1 MDGGIDDALAII
13 LALRSPEL
21 EVLGI
26 TAVSGNV
33 PVQQATINALRVT
46 GLLSRDDVWVAKGQ
60 ARPIARS
67 PIRAYSFHGRDGL
80 GDSKL
85 AHPKTRPL
93 AKNAVKAMN
102 ETLLS
107 AGQHEVS
114 IICTG
119 PLTNLASLLT
129 RFPDCT
135 RMIDELVIMG
145 GAFGITEH
153 GMGNETPVAEFN
165 IYSDPEAAKVVIES
179 RVKLKAVGL
188 DVTTIPTLEFTR
200 ADYAH
205 IGRKNKIAIFT
216 RQILATNIRSHGRFT
231 LHDPMAVAAKVRPS
245 YYKFKDYHVQVETE
259 GEYTTGMTVADR
271 RDWLPEKQLS
281 GHEISVCVD
290 VDDRFKQL
298 FMKRLFHDQR

>member
-33 PVQQATINALRVT
+33 SVEQATANALRVT
-46 GLLSRDDVWVAKGQ
+46 ELLGREDVWVARGQ
-60 ARPIARS
+60 ARPLARN
-67 PIRAYSFHGRDGL
+67 PIRAYNFHGRDGL

-85 AHPKTRPL
+85 ASPRIRPI
-93 AKNAVKAMN
+93 AKNAIKTMN

-107 AGQHEVS
+107 AGRHEIS

-129 RFPDCT
+129 RHSECT
-135 RMIDELVIMG
+135 RSIDEVVIMG

-165 IYSDPEAAKVVIES
+165 IYSDPEAAKIVIES
-179 RVKLKAVGL
+179 GIKLKAVGL

-200 ADYAH
+200 ADYTR
-205 IGRKNKIAIFT
+205 IGKENGEIARFT
-216 RQILATNIRSHGRFT
+216 RLILATNIRAHGRFT

-245 YYKFKDYHVQVETE
+245 YYKFEDYPVKVETK

-271 RDWLPEKQLS
+271 RDWLTEKKLS
-281 GHEISVCVD
+281 GHRISICAD

-298 FMKRLFHDQR
+298 FMKRLFP

>member
-33 PVQQATINALRVT
+33 SVDQATTNALRVIE
-46 GLLSRDDVWVAKGQ
+46 LLDRQDVWVAKGQ
-60 ARPIARS
+60 TRPLVRD

-85 AHPKTRPL
+85 APPKTRSL
-93 AKNAVKAMN
+93 AKNAVKAIE

-107 AGQHEVS
+107 SRRREVS

-119 PLTNLASLLT
+119 PLTNLATLLT
-129 RFPDCT
+129 NYPDSA
-135 RMIDELVIMG
+135 RMIEEVVMMG
-145 GAFGITEH
+145 GAFAITER

-165 IYSDPEAAKVVIES
+165 IYSDPEAAKIAIES
-179 RVKLKAVGL
+179 GVKLRMVGL

-200 ADYAH
+200 ADFVR
-205 IGRKNKIAIFT
+205 IDRENSKIARFA
-216 RQILATNIRSHGRFT
+216 RRILATNIRAHGRFT
-231 LHDPMAVAAKVRPS
+231 LHDPMAVAAKVRLS
-245 YYKFKDYHVQVETE
+245 YYKFEDCRIHVETK

-271 RDWLPEKQLS
+271 RGWLPKRELS
-281 GHEISVCVD
+281 GHKVRVCVD

-298 FMKRLFHDQR
+298 FMKRLFS

>member
-1 MDGGIDDALAII
+1 MDGGIDDALAIL

-33 PVQQATINALRVT
+33 PVEQAATNALRVIELLDRKDVWIAK
-46 GLLSRDDVWVAKGQ
+46 GHARPLSRD
-60 ARPIARS
+60 

-85 AHPKTRPL
+85 ARPKTRPL
-93 AKNAVKAMN
+93 AKNALKAMN

-107 AGQHEVS
+107 IGRREVT

-129 RFPDCT
+129 RFPDGA
-135 RMIDELVIMG
+135 RMIEEVVIMG

-165 IYSDPEAAKVVIES
+165 IYSDPEAASIVFES
-179 RVKLKAVGL
+179 GVKLKAVGL
-188 DVTTIPTLEFTR
+188 DVTTIPRHEFTR
-200 ADYAH
+200 ADYVRV
-205 IGRKNKIAIFT
+205 GREDSKIARFAKL
-216 RQILATNIRSHGRFT
+216 ILAKNIRAHGRFT
-231 LHDPMAVAAKVRPS
+231 LHDPMAVAAKVRPTW
-245 YYKFKDYHVQVETE
+245 YNFKDYNAVVETK
-259 GEYTTGMTVADR
+259 GQYTTGMTIADR
-271 RDWLPEKQLS
+271 RSWLPERKLV
-281 GHEISVCVD
+281 GHRVKVCVG
-290 VDDRFKQL
+290 VDDRFKRL
-298 FMKRLFHDQR
+298 FMSRLFDL